1 ENLPVW
7 DDESWRPLPEL
18 REDVTADV
26 CVIGLGGTGLTGV
39 ETLVQGGHTVVGID
53 ASDVGAGAA
62 GRNGGFLLAGLAAAH
77 HDAVAAHGRELVDQ
91 LYRDTMLELDR
102 IFADMPHVARRTGSL
117 RIAASAGEEADC
129 ERQLISMRES
139 GLPVEPYDGPEGR
152 GLLIPTDGVFHPL
165 ERCRVLAR
173 RGLEGGARLYGNT
186 PALDVLPGE
195 VRTPH
200 ATVSCDRVLVA
211 VDGRLELLLP
221 ELAGEVRTARLQML
235 ATAPLN
241 RRLSDRAVYVRYG
254 YEYWQQ
260 LPDGRVALGGF
271 RDRGGEAEWT
281 PDTRPSDVV
290 QSELECYLRNHM
302 QVSEPIT
309 HRWAAS
315 VG

>member
-1 ENLPVW
+1 
-7 DDESWRPLPEL
+7 
-18 REDVTADV
+18 
-26 CVIGLGGTGLTGV
+26 
-39 ETLVQGGHTVVGID
+39 
-53 ASDVGAGAA
+53 
-62 GRNGGFLLAGLAAAH
+62 GLAAAPH
-77 HDAVAAHGRELVDQ
+77 AAVAAPGRELGDQ

-271 RDRGGEAEWT
+271 RDRGGEA
-281 PDTRPSDVV
+281 DRKSTRLNSSHVKISYAVFCLKKKKDKT
-290 QSELECYLRNHM
+290 
-302 QVSEPIT
+302 T
-309 HRWAAS
+309 HQEYDPGR
-315 VG
+315 